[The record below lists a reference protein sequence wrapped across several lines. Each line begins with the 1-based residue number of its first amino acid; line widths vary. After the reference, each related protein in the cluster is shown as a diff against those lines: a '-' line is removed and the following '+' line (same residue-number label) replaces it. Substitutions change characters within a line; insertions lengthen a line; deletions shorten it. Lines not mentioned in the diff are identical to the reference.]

1 MKEKKW
7 PVVSACHTGRLAGYR
22 TSVGSL
28 KTIYRFSITS
38 LFIVETLAVTLS
50 ALPSRRDY

>member
-1 MKEKKW
+1 VKEKKW